1 MDARRAKLEA
11 MIIIAAESL
20 GVPWHISQ
28 YCANTAAYQHKD
40 IGTTPHA
47 TTPSSCL
54 NVKALTWFDL
64 HCHHINLVF
73 LEDWKS

>member
-28 YCANTAAYQHKD
+28 YCVNTAAYQHKD
-40 IGTTPHA
+40 MGTTPQA
-47 TTPSSCL
+47 TKLLISSCT
-54 NVKALTWFDL
+54 NKSFD
-64 HCHHINLVF
+64 
-73 LEDWKS
+73 